1 MSKDLENENLKNGD
15 ELELKYE
22 ASQNGRASSPAA
34 APSSTPPARTTAPET
49 PDTPSRTP
57 RTSAEALPDTPPRT
71 PDQSSSYDAEEIKLL
86 ALQNSLIGNFDND
99 GKYQIPNLQR
109 IELINLDKVVQESNT
124 SEILASAIIAGKALN
139 FKISLANGENNTRS
153 ATLNLVEDVKIANT
167 TLYTLSTE
175 LAKFSET
182 NTPNFLFNARQKF
195 HIHSKDENTGI
206 GSWKDYNT
214 PPINLVGEL
223 AFKQAELE
231 MIAKDREKIDGKYI
245 AAMLA
250 ALKTTKAGQA
260 VVAEFVKEVQK
271 NEYKNLTTTRL
282 MVYRQILDALATDAK
297 NKKILDQT
305 QIDAINTAK
314 TDYVI
319 AGSAIITASRSAKE
333 KAEMA
338 GAAPLKTAPAK
349 SAGGGGGKSKSGG
362 GKSGGKSK
370 GGGGGKSGGGGGGGK
385 SKKKGG
391 KDKKDDKKKP
401 TLIDL
406 ALLNSLSSGAK
417 AQEVESTKGGAGAV
431 AAATGAAVA
440 KHANKRQHKTSTKD
454 PKIKKEIDPSALSN
468 EINGILHDTKV
479 HGAGFESNKEGGY
492 TPKYSVKSTLKIE
505 IHTKTTYKE
514 L

>member
-34 APSSTPPARTTAPET
+34 APSSTPPART
-49 PDTPSRTP
+49 
-57 RTSAEALPDTPPRT
+57 SAEALPDTPSRT

-124 SEILASAIIAGKALN
+124 SEIIAIASIAGKALN

-195 HIHSKDENTGI
+195 HLHSKDENTGI
-206 GSWKDYNT
+206 GSWKDYNA

-370 GGGGGKSGGGGGGGK
+370 GGGGGKSGGGGGGK

-391 KDKKDDKKKP
+391 KGKKDDKKKP

-417 AQEVESTKGGAGAV
+417 AQEVESAKGGAGAV

-479 HGAGFESNKEGGY
+479 HGALSPTKKAA
-492 TPKYSVKSTLKIE
+492 TPPNIV
-505 IHTKTTYKE
+505 
-514 L
+514 

>member
-1 MSKDLENENLKNGD
+1 MSKDLENENLKNSD

-34 APSSTPPARTTAPET
+34 APSSTPPARTTEAET
-49 PDTPSRTP
+49 PDTPS
-57 RTSAEALPDTPPRT
+57 RT

-86 ALQNSLIGNFDND
+86 ALQNALIGNFDES

-109 IELINLDKVVQESNT
+109 VELINLDKVVQESNT
-124 SEILASAIIAGKALN
+124 SEIIALASIAGKTLN

-175 LAKFSET
+175 LARFSET

-195 HIHSKDENTGI
+195 HLHSKDENTGI
-206 GSWKDYNT
+206 GSWKDYNA

-319 AGSAIITASRSAKE
+319 AGSAIISASRSAKE

-349 SAGGGGGKSKSGG
+349 SAGGGGGSGKSKSGG
-362 GKSGGKSK
+362 GKSGGSKSK
-370 GGGGGKSGGGGGGGK
+370 GGGGGKSGGGGGGK

-391 KDKKDDKKKP
+391 KGKKDDKKKP
-401 TLIDL
+401 TLINI
-406 ALLNSLSSGAK
+406 ALLNSLSSGTK
-417 AQEVESTKGGAGAV
+417 PQEVESAKGGSGAVVAGAA
-431 AAATGAAVA
+431 AAAT
-440 KHANKRQHKTSTKD
+440 KHANKRHHNTSTKD

-468 EINGILHDTKV
+468 EINDILHDTKV

-492 TPKYSVKSTLKIE
+492 TPKYHVKSTLKIE
-505 IHTKTTYKE
+505 INTKTTYKE